1 MTGLH
6 DWFQTPPGRYLLDW
20 ERARFDAALADVFG
34 YHALQLGLPCIDA
47 LAANR
52 MPHRWLALTAP
63 PAAAAPGASAEPAA
77 PATPDASAAPAAPP
91 PRRAALVAG
100 STALPFAEASLDLV
114 ALPHTLELSSDP
126 HATLR
131 EVQRVLVNEGK
142 LVIAGLNPT
151 SLWGLRQW
159 RARQWRRFGFDRLFL
174 PGDAGSF
181 IGHWRLRDW
190 LRLLEFEL
198 QSITFGC
205 YRPALLGEGALAR
218 FGWMDRIG
226 SRWWSIFGAAYFVVA
241 VKRVQGARL
250 VGPAWKSA
258 PAVVG
263 APASVARRAAD
274 QKTDCVE
281 PR

>member
-6 DWFQTPPGRYLLDW
+6 DWFQTPPGRYLLEW

-52 MPHRWLALTAP
+52 MPNRWLALTAP
-63 PAAAAPGASAEPAA
+63 PAAAEAPAA
-77 PATPDASAAPAAPP
+77 PDTPAAPDPSATPAAPP
-91 PRRAALVAG
+91 PRRAALVAD

-114 ALPHTLELSSDP
+114 ALPHTLELSGDP

-131 EVQRVLVNEGK
+131 EVQRVLVHEGK
-142 LVIAGLNPT
+142 VVIAGLNPT

-159 RARQWRRFGFDRLFL
+159 RARQWRRFGWDRLFL
-174 PGDAGSF
+174 PGDTGSF

-218 FGWMDRIG
+218 FGWMDRLG
-226 SRWWSIFGAAYFVVA
+226 ARWWPIFGAAYFVVA
-241 VKRVQGARL
+241 VKRTQGAKL
-250 VGPAWKSA
+250 VGTAWKTV

-263 APASVARRAAD
+263 APASVAHRLPA
-274 QKTDCVE
+274 KKEPVE
-281 PR
+281 SR